1 MTNCLVLTNKTPFY
15 STKTAFCKN
24 KTPFYSA
31 ETAFWFDDFPDF
43 ENQSIVL
50 WFYWACSFN

>member
-15 STKTAFCKN
+15 SAKTAFCKN

-43 ENQSIVL
+43 ENQSVVL
-50 WFYWACSFN
+50 WFYWACSLN